1 MQTISIGFAP
11 DKNKLSTWASALAL
25 MTIFYNIVEGLVS
38 VFFGFCA

>member
-11 DKNKLSTWASALAL
+11 NKNKLYTRASALAL
-25 MTIFYNIVEGLVS
+25 VTIFYNIVEGLVS